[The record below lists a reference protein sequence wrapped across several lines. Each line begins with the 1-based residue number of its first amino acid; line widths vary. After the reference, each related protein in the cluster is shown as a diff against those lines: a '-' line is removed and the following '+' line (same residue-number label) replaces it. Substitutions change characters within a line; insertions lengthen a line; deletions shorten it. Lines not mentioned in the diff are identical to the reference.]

1 MTDTVHPEASSSDAG
16 SAVDQVADILMG
28 GAEEQEEVSDEKQEV
43 VFSSDDA
50 PDEEVAELDDGD
62 DPETEDSQ
70 YDDEDG
76 DEEVDGLAILAGEL
90 GLDSDKLTLTEDGEI
105 MVKLKVNGKNE
116 TVALQDA
123 IGQTQYYKANEQ
135 KAQTLAEERKTFESE
150 RQQVA
155 DAYNERLNQVQGL
168 GQMLEQQLTAEYQSI
183 DWDRLRVTD
192 PAEWTAKQ
200 HEFQKRSYEL
210 QQAGAVVGEQ
220 MRQAT
225 AQQEQMLRQQNSE
238 IVLSE
243 RKVMAEIIPEW
254 SDPEA
259 MQAGM
264 LEIAEYARANGIPD
278 DELTQVIHARHVQV
292 LRKAMLYDQGKKVAE
307 KKVKTPPRMQR
318 SSNGQFVSK
327 KKNKLNRL
335 VERAQ
340 QAKGANKKEAQ
351 ADAVAHL
358 LMGE

>member
-16 SAVDQVADILMG
+16 SAVDQVADLLMG

-90 GLDSDKLTLTEDGEI
+90 GLDSDKLTLTEDGDI

-135 KAQTLAEERKTFESE
+135 KAQALAEERKTFESE
-150 RQQVA
+150 RLQVA
-155 DAYNERLNQVQGL
+155 EAYQERLNQVQGL

-192 PAEWTAKQ
+192 PGEWTARQ
-200 HEFQKRSYEL
+200 HEFQRRSQEL
-210 QQAGAVVGEQ
+210 QQAGAMVGQQ
-220 MRQAT
+220 MRQVSE
-225 AQQEQMLRQQNSE
+225 QQQQAMSQERQQ
-238 IVLSE
+238 VLHTE
-243 RKVMAEIIPEW
+243 RQAMAAALPEW
-254 SDPEA
+254 SDPER
-259 MQAGM
+259 MQSDIS
-264 LEIAEYARANGIPD
+264 EIVQYAREQGFPD
-278 DELTQVIHARHVQV
+278 EELSEVIHSRHVHT
-292 LRKAMLYDQGKKVAE
+292 LRKAMLYDKGKTVAE
-307 KKVKTPPRMQR
+307 KKVKAPPRMQR
-318 SSNGQFVSK
+318 ASNGQFVSK

-351 ADAVAHL
+351 ADAIAHL